1 MPLSR
6 VLEPEEMAG
15 AEEASE
21 YDLMDFSATDDAF
34 ARRAAELASPGGWIV
49 DTGCCIVDIGCG
61 NAKIPLAI
69 AGLVPD
75 SLVCAVEM
83 SKEMLAV
90 AVRNR
95 AKVCDAA
102 VAAGTI
108 DAAPRVVFVRGDAKN
123 LPFAP
128 ASISLVVSNSLIHH
142 IPDPRFVFR
151 EIARVLKVND
161 KANDKPRIL
170 IRDLVRPESEAALS
184 ALAEKYS
191 SGWSPSQRRL
201 YEDSLHA
208 ALSLDE
214 VREYAAD
221 AGLRGVRVQ
230 QITDRHWSLEPA

>member
-21 YDLMDFSATDDAF
+21 YDRMDFSATDDAF
-34 ARRAAELASPGGWIV
+34 AQRAAELASPEGWIV
-49 DTGCCIVDIGCG
+49 DTGCWIVDIGCG

-69 AGLVPD
+69 AALVPA
-75 SLVCAVEM
+75 SPVCVVEM
-83 SKEMLAV
+83 SSEMLAV

-95 AKVCDAA
+95 AKLCDAA
-102 VAAGTI
+102 R
-108 DAAPRVVFVRGDAKN
+108 RVVFVRGDAKN
-123 LPFAP
+123 LPFAGQ
-128 ASISLVVSNSLIHH
+128 SISLVVSNSLIHH

-151 EIARVLKVND
+151 EIARVLK
-161 KANDKPRIL
+161 ANDGPRIL
-170 IRDLVRPESEAALS
+170 IRDLVRPESEAELS

-208 ALSLDE
+208 ALSLEE
-214 VREYAAD
+214 VREYAAG
-221 AGLRGVRVQ
+221 AGLRGVRVR